1 MDWES
6 SYMDRWIMGIVVGV
20 LLTCVAYL
28 LYDVKQL
35 KEQVEYLNDHE
46 HVIDGQYEY
55 QQSINKHDDINRVFD
70 GFLNLV
76 IELKKLENSELPDV
90 ILEDK

>member
-6 SYMDRWIMGIVVGV
+6 SYMDKVLGIVIGILIAV
-20 LLTCVAYL
+20 TAYL
-28 LYDVKQL
+28 FVQVQDLNT
-35 KEQVEYLNDHE
+35 QVEYLNDHE

>member
-6 SYMDRWIMGIVVGV
+6 SYMDKVLGIVIGILIAV
-20 LLTCVAYL
+20 TAYL
-28 LYDVKQL
+28 FVQVQDLNK
-35 KEQVEYLNDHE
+35 QVEYLNDHE